1 MWRNWYFHPW
11 KAGEENGTATMENRL
26 TVPSKVKYGSTIW
39 LSNSTSGCMYIQ
51 EKWKHVH
58 TKTCTQTFIAVLFPV
73 PQNGNDSN
81 VHQRTDKT
89 WSLYIMEHY
98 STIKEGRSDT
108 CYNTDEP
115 GKHAT
120 WKKPDAKDHIL
131 IYHIYH
137 LYEMSRIGFRD
148 TTYTDGCQ
156 GLEAGKDEEWLL
168 MGTRC
173 PFGGDEDGGEGC
185 TDCEC
190 TKRH

>member
-1 MWRNWYFHPW
+1 MLQHGWTW
-11 KAGEENGTATMENRL
+11 
-26 TVPSKVKYGSTIW
+26 
-39 LSNSTSGCMYIQ
+39 
-51 EKWKHVH
+51 
-58 TKTCTQTFIAVLFPV
+58 KTCYV
-73 PQNGNDSN
+73 
-81 VHQRTDKT
+81 
-89 WSLYIMEHY
+89 
-98 STIKEGRSDT
+98 KEARRKRS
-108 CYNTDEP
+108 
-115 GKHAT
+115 
-120 WKKPDAKDHIL
+120 HIVEF
-131 IYHIYH
+131 H